1 MYQLSVATIRTRRK
15 ADGIPNYLVQI
26 RISRDKTTVYQESQ
40 TFARKHVAQAWAKRR
55 ETELSEP
62 GAIERAK
69 RQGLAGRHMI
79 ERYLMKAE
87 KAGFLVRATGAC
99 WRYQRCPLGKVVD
112 PGISQ
117 KCRSTMRC
125 GA

>member
-1 MYQLSVATIRTRRK
+1 MYQFPIATIRTRKK
-15 ADGIPNYLVQI
+15 ADGIPSYLVQI

-40 TFARKHVAQAWAKRR
+40 VFARKQVAQPWAKRR

-69 RQGLAGRHMI
+69 RQGLTVRHMI

-99 WRYQRCPLGKVVD
+99 QRYQRGPLGKVVD
-112 PGISQ
+112 AGISQ
-117 KCRSTMRC
+117 KCRSTMRG